1 MKRKYMIAGAGA
13 ILVAVTLIG
22 GTMAAN
28 NAQTSEAAQADIS
41 VNGLAGGIEV
51 TSTDPVFEAES
62 GVAATPG
69 GDYEIV
75 RSVKN
80 AGGELD
86 YDAYFKAVI
95 YKSWL
100 DGEESYMDTTETE
113 DVQEDRPHV
122 ADTYYDEV
130 EAGDI
135 VNGWLVGYVDEEEI
149 VLYYTKPLGVGE
161 QSTNFVEGISFAENL
176 GNAYMDATYSFGI
189 EVTAVQANNGA
200 DAMASTLGIYPVMD
214 ENGVIVSV
222 SEEKPIAAE

>member
-1 MKRKYMIAGAGA
+1 MIAGAGA
-13 ILVAVTLIG
+13 ILVALSLIG

-41 VNGLAGGIEV
+41 VNGLSGGIEV

-75 RSVKN
+75 RCVKN

-95 YKSWL
+95 YKNWL
-100 DGEESYMDTTETE
+100 DSEESYIDTAETT
-113 DVQEDRPHV
+113 DVMEDRPHV
-122 ADTYYDEV
+122 GDVYLDEAEV
-130 EAGDI
+130 GDVI
-135 VNGWLVGYVDEEEI
+135 NGWLVGYVDEEEI
-149 VLYYTKPLGVGE
+149 DLYYTKPLGVGE
-161 QSTNFVEGISFAENL
+161 QSTNFIEGISFAENL
-176 GNAYMDATYSFGI
+176 GNAYMDATYSVAI

-200 DAMASTLGIYPVMD
+200 DAMASTLGIYPVLD
-214 ENGVIVSV
+214 ENGIIVSV
-222 SEEKPIAAE
+222 SEEKPVVTD